1 MSPADAPARVIAAQP
16 LTQASFLPYGD
27 LIAPGALAGTTINAG
42 SAQRFDNLSS
52 LDLTD
57 HGGAAC
63 LALFRTA
70 AAATAGPIPLQGF
83 ERHQLGS
90 QTFMPLGA
98 GRCLCVVT
106 GGDDAPDESAIR
118 AFVVEPGQ
126 GITLRRGVWHHPL
139 ITLGAADV
147 LVIERRAA
155 QVDCEIHPISG
166 RIMVVVGGDQAGIGR
181 SSNDETR

>member
-1 MSPADAPARVIAAQP
+1 MSPSDAPPRLIVAQP

-27 LIAPGALAGTTINAG
+27 LIAPGAAASTTINAG
-42 SAQRFDNLSS
+42 SAQRFDDLSS

-63 LALFRTA
+63 LALFHTTR
-70 AAATAGPIPLQGF
+70 AATAGPVALQAF
-83 ERHQLGS
+83 ERHVLGS
-90 QTFMPLGA
+90 QTFVPLGA

-106 GGDDAPDESAIR
+106 GGDDAPDESAIC

-139 ITLGAADV
+139 ITLGPADV

-166 RIMVVVGGDQAGIGR
+166 RIMVVASAGNPAR
-181 SSNDETR
+181 SQENQQ